1 MAIIDPTHTDYLARI
16 EGIMLLVNSAYENV
30 DLSRERIE
38 NNVFLGRFNTEVA
51 IMVPGYTSLASDSDY
66 LGLLKNAVQLLT
78 SAELLSAEDTI
89 KREDVEG
96 EQVEYSEKN
105 IQALIS
111 DRRNQADRLIRKVA
125 EHLGGSNQIFPQVV
139 FKVINPRKRI

>member
-1 MAIIDPTHTDYLARI
+1 MAIIDTTDSDYLDRI
-16 EGIMLLVNSAYENV
+16 EGIMLLVNDAYEEV
-30 DLSRERIE
+30 DLSQERIE

-51 IMVPGYTSLASDSDY
+51 ITVPGYESLPSDSDY

-96 EQVEYSEKN
+96 ELVEYQIKN
-105 IQALIS
+105 TQDIIS
-111 DRRNQADRLIRKVA
+111 DRRTQADIIIRRVA
-125 EHLGGSNQIFPQVV
+125 EYLGGSNQIYPQGT
-139 FKVINPRKRI
+139 FKVINPTKRF

>member
-1 MAIIDPTHTDYLARI
+1 MAIIDTTDADYLDRI

-30 DLSRERIE
+30 DLSQERIE

-51 IMVPGYTSLASDSDY
+51 IMVPGYTSLAIDSDY

-78 SAELLSAEDTI
+78 SAELLSSEDTI

-96 EQVEYSEKN
+96 EEVEYNEKN

-111 DRRNQADRLIRKVA
+111 DRRNQADRLIIKVA
-125 EHLGGSNQIFPQVV
+125 EHLGSSDQVFSQAV